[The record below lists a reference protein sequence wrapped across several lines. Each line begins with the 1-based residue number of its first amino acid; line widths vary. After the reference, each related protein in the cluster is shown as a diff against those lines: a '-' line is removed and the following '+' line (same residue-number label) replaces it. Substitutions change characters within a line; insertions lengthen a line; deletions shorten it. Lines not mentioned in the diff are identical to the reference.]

1 MEKSGQFYY
10 DVNNAV
16 SVINAQI
23 SSLKSIDNKFS
34 NMDASF
40 NSKIAQNI
48 KLGNNALANVMAN
61 ELSAIRRLRKNTQNA
76 SLALEV
82 VAIRFST
89 MTEFSMMMDTINP
102 TVEMLTDIQKDLS
115 KVVPSATDVL
125 SQVHSISSDVLIN
138 SDINMNGEKIGS
150 VVDKDALLI
159 LNDVQNNL
167 EDEAK
172 EKLPEIPQSIISK
185 RSNVN
190 LKDDI
195 INNGKVLLE
204 NLSTFF
210 FYLSLY
216 FSY

>member
-23 SSLKSIDNKFS
+23 SNLKSIDSKFS

-125 SQVHSISSDVLIN
+125 SQVHSMSSDVLIN

-172 EKLPEIPQSIISK
+172 EKLPEIPQAIISK

-195 INNGKVLLE
+195 LNNGQVLLE
-204 NLSTFF
+204 N
-210 FYLSLY
+210 
-216 FSY
+216 

>member
-23 SSLKSIDNKFS
+23 SNLKSIDSKFS

-138 SDINMNGEKIGS
+138 SDINVNGEKISS

-185 RSNVN
+185 RPNVN

-195 INNGKVLLE
+195 LNNGQVLLE
-204 NLSTFF
+204 N
-210 FYLSLY
+210 
-216 FSY
+216 

>member
-23 SSLKSIDNKFS
+23 SNLKSIDNKFS

-195 INNGKVLLE
+195 LNNGQVLLE
-204 NLSTFF
+204 N
-210 FYLSLY
+210 
-216 FSY
+216 